1 MIDILLSTYNG
12 DRYLSEFL
20 ESIMRQSY
28 PHWHLWIRDD
38 GSNDD
43 THCIIQHYADTNPT
57 KITILNDDLGNVG
70 CLRSFEILL
79 YHAQAQYMMFADQDD
94 VWLPDKI
101 KHAMALMCNAECEY
115 GQDVPIIIYSD
126 LQVVDNQLHGI
137 QPSFWKMS
145 KIHPELLQ
153 SPVKMAS
160 SNFVTG
166 CTMLFN
172 KASKLVSLP
181 FGKQAI
187 LHDAVVALS
196 TMVHHG
202 KLIQN
207 PHSDILYRQHE
218 NNVVGATAVKNTWEY
233 VIRKI
238 MHLPTILQAY
248 EKLYLQAKNIFHI
261 SRIEFYINRFIY
273 ILQR

>member
-12 DRYLSEFL
+12 DGYLREFL
-20 ESIMRQSY
+20 ESILRQSY
-28 PHWHLWIRDD
+28 SHWHLWIRDD

-43 THCIIQHYADTNPT
+43 THLIIQHYADSNPT
-57 KITILNDDLGNVG
+57 KISILHDDLGNVG

-79 YHAQAQYMMFADQDD
+79 CHAQSHYLMFADQDD

-101 KHAMALMCNAECEY
+101 KHAMELMCRAECAY
-115 GQDVPIIIYSD
+115 GQDVPIVVYSD

-137 QPSFWKMS
+137 APSFWEMS
-145 KIHPELLQ
+145 RIHPELLQ

-172 KASKLVSLP
+172 EASKLVSLP
-181 FGKQAI
+181 FGKEAI

-202 KLIQN
+202 RLIQN

-218 NNVVGATAVKNTWEY
+218 NNVVGATAIQNTWKY
-233 VIRKI
+233 VMRKI
-238 MHLPTILQAY
+238 LSLPAILQSY
-248 EKLYLQAKNIFHI
+248 EKLYRQAKNIFPI
-261 SRIEFYINRFIY
+261 SRLAFYINRFIY
-273 ILQR
+273 ILRR